1 MQVESNLNKHMLAF
15 QSIIRKGDLLSQVN
29 RESTKG
35 LGKGQGQGQGQP
47 KYQTTDFPQK
57 VRVSGLLHV
66 RDCCYTQEVK
76 DDKTLSQPQGEK
88 NI

>member
-35 LGKGQGQGQGQP
+35 LGQGLGQP

-57 VRVSGLLHV
+57 VRVSGLLRV
-66 RDCCYTQEVK
+66 RDCCYSQEVK